1 MKCQYCPH
9 IETSQLICT
18 ANQLTGFYMR
28 TTLALH
34 GLNTGLQKHGRT
46 IMESKASQD
55 KLQQLGQN
63 IAACRS
69 EEDLECEYEL

>member
-1 MKCQYCPH
+1 
-9 IETSQLICT
+9 
-18 ANQLTGFYMR
+18 
-28 TTLALH
+28 
-34 GLNTGLQKHGRT
+34 
-46 IMESKASQD
+46 MESKASQD